1 MKRGDLWVAS
11 GGDDAGKP
19 RPVPII
25 QNDQFGQTGS
35 IAVCSVSSNPAD
47 SPLLRVVPSPGSENA
62 SRKFVVSWPK
72 GSRPFAD
79 TAGSE
84 GSAVYPRQIRG
95 GSISAFSSSL
105 ASPDEAQ
112 AKIVALQ
119 ILDSAPT
126 SRPCFTR
133 FAVRWQRNAI
143 SPSRS
148 LQEQRSRQ
156 FCPAFARSRPRRR
169 YARESKPRAV
179 QDAAPARPFRPASSG
194 QRTLSMIGSRHA
206 SPLRSGPNGSSHG
219 WIQNRLEHID
229 RVRCPDSQ
237 PGTGAHEASGTQSPP
252 QAGHCPAGAAPGVSS
267 GWNGMKLLARRDR
280 ISAANHWRQRAG

>member
-143 SPSRS
+143 LRQGVYKSSGRDNLPSFRAEPAAAPVRPRIQTQSSARRSSGPPVSSCFIRATHTVHDRLPPRLALAIRAKWIVPRMDPESPRTH
-148 LQEQRSRQ
+148 RSRAL
-156 FCPAFARSRPRRR
+156 PRLPTRYRRARSIRHAVPAASRALSSRRSAWCELGLERDETPR
-169 YARESKPRAV
+169 
-179 QDAAPARPFRPASSG
+179 PAR
-194 QRTLSMIGSRHA
+194 
-206 SPLRSGPNGSSHG
+206 
-219 WIQNRLEHID
+219 
-229 RVRCPDSQ
+229 
-237 PGTGAHEASGTQSPP
+237 
-252 QAGHCPAGAAPGVSS
+252 
-267 GWNGMKLLARRDR
+267 
-280 ISAANHWRQRAG
+280 